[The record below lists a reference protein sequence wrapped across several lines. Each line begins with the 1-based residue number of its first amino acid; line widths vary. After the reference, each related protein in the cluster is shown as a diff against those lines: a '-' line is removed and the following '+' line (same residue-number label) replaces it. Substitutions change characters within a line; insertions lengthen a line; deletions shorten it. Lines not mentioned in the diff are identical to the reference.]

1 MTTPQRP
8 IIGAE
13 AAPSKEIVPAGG
25 RPPQTTTAPEM
36 LIAMDLP
43 PWDLLPSDL
52 LVVRRRTPKK

>member
-13 AAPSKEIVPAGG
+13 PAPSKELVTQGA
-25 RPPQTTTAPEM
+25 RPPQTAAAPEM
-36 LIAMDLP
+36 LIAKDLP

-52 LVVRRRTPKK
+52 LMVRRRAAKK

>member
-13 AAPSKEIVPAGG
+13 VAPSKELVTQDPRPA
-25 RPPQTTTAPEM
+25 QANAPEM
-36 LIAMDLP
+36 LIARDLP

-52 LVVRRRTPKK
+52 LIVRRRALKK

>member
-13 AAPSKEIVPAGG
+13 VVPAKEVP
-25 RPPQTTTAPEM
+25 RPQQTPAPDM
-36 LIAMDLP
+36 PIARDLP

-52 LVVRRRTPKK
+52 LIVRRRALKK

>member
-13 AAPSKEIVPAGG
+13 AAPSKEAVPSSA
-25 RPPQTTTAPEM
+25 RAPQAHAPEM
-36 LIAMDLP
+36 LIARDLP

>member
-13 AAPSKEIVPAGG
+13 VAPSKEIATQNA
-25 RPPQTTTAPEM
+25 RPPQATAPEM
-36 LIAMDLP
+36 LIARDLP

-52 LVVRRRTPKK
+52 LVVRRKALKK

>member
-13 AAPSKEIVPAGG
+13 VVPSKEMVPTSA
-25 RPPQTTTAPEM
+25 RLPHAPAPDM
-36 LIAMDLP
+36 VIARDLP

-52 LVVRRRTPKK
+52 LIVRRRTPKK

>member
-13 AAPSKEIVPAGG
+13 PAPSKEMVSA
-25 RPPQTTTAPEM
+25 RPPQAATAPEM
-36 LIAMDLP
+36 LIAKDLP

-52 LVVRRRTPKK
+52 LVVRRRVAKQ

>member
-13 AAPSKEIVPAGG
+13 VAPSKELTQSP
-25 RPPQTTTAPEM
+25 RPPQPAAPEM
-36 LIAMDLP
+36 LIARDLP

-52 LVVRRRTPKK
+52 LIVRRKALKK